1 MRQPDSH
8 RQADR
13 LAHFIAEHER
23 LVDRFLLTHAANQH
37 AKDATAQRI
46 TLIAHSPESAAAR
59 VLFDTRFLQIR
70 EAGFELRVIL
80 GDLEPNDRLAHM
92 LAALD
97 QLNNGVHLTA
107 CVRHAKN
114 PCLLDAHEQMV
125 LGGSSVW
132 SGDSLRRA
140 GQLKDHIQL
149 VSENATREARLAG
162 LSFRSIWAASCPL
175 REATL
180 RTAGAMELADQ
191 AAGAGLSM
199 LAGLPSPSDAP
210 LPAKR
215 GPAGSSATF

>member
-13 LAHFIAEHER
+13 LSHFIAEHER
-23 LVDRFLLTHAANQH
+23 LVDRFLSVHGASQFGQ
-37 AKDATAQRI
+37 DEPAQRI
-46 TLIAHSPESAAAR
+46 TLIAHSPESAPAR

-70 EAGFELRVIL
+70 EAGFKLRVIL
-80 GDLEPNDRLAHM
+80 GDLQPNDRLAHM

-97 QLNNGVHLTA
+97 QLNNGVHLNA

-125 LGGSSVW
+125 LGGSAVW

-140 GQLKDHIQL
+140 GKLKDHVQL
-149 VSENATREARLAG
+149 VSEDATREARLAS
-162 LSFRSIWAASCPL
+162 LSFRSIWAASSPL

-191 AAGAGLSM
+191 AAGAGLSV
-199 LAGLPSPSDAP
+199 LAGLPSSSDER
-210 LPAKR
+210 LPVKR
-215 GPAGSSATF
+215 GPAGSSAAF